1 MKQEKTGCRKK
12 EYQKFDYDLKLKV
25 INEIQNGQI
34 SVNHA
39 SKKYNISRSSITYW
53 LKKFSTLEQ
62 TNKNM
67 SKNKEIKLLKE
78 KIEELEFVKEFQ
90 QEIIADFEV
99 TTGLD
104 LAKKS
109 LPETLAKEIEKKKR
123 NLSKRNG

>member
-34 SVNHA
+34 SVNYA

-78 KIEELEFVKEFQ
+78 KIEELEFIKEFQ
-90 QEIIADFEV
+90 QEIIAEV
-99 TTGLD
+99 ELITGLD
-104 LAKKS
+104 IAKKS
-109 LPETLAKEIEKKKR
+109 LPEKLAKEIEIKKR
-123 NLSKRNG
+123 SLSK

>member
-90 QEIIADFEV
+90 QEIIAEV
-99 TTGLD
+99 ELITGLD
-104 LAKKS
+104 IAKKS
-109 LPETLAKEIEKKKR
+109 LPEKLAKEIEKKKR
-123 NLSKRNG
+123 NLSK

>member
-34 SVNHA
+34 SVNYA

-78 KIEELEFVKEFQ
+78 KIEELEFIKEFQ
-90 QEIIADFEV
+90 QEIIAEV
-99 TTGLD
+99 ELITGLD
-104 LAKKS
+104 IAKKS
-109 LPETLAKEIEKKKR
+109 LPEKLAKEIEKKKR
-123 NLSKRNG
+123 NLSK

>member
-34 SVNHA
+34 SVNYA

-78 KIEELEFVKEFQ
+78 KIEELEFIKEFQ
-90 QEIIADFEV
+90 QEIIAEV
-99 TTGLD
+99 ELITGLD
-104 LAKKS
+104 IAKKS
-109 LPETLAKEIEKKKR
+109 LPEKLAKEIEIKKK
-123 NLSKRNG
+123 NLSK